1 MKLHTLKPTEGSR
14 PQKHRK
20 GRGHA
25 AGKGK
30 QAGKGQSG
38 QNKRKGHRLGFEG
51 GQTPWFRRIGKRG
64 FRNVNHIEYQ
74 VINLSQLQ
82 TRFENKTEVT
92 PELLFESG
100 LVKRNLPIKLLADLT
115 NTKLTKVFTVTVNKA
130 SKAAIEAVEKAGG
143 KVIEL

>member
-1 MKLHTLKPTEGSR
+1 MSRIRLNELSFTEGSR
-14 PQKHRK
+14 PEKHRK

-64 FRNVNHIEYQ
+64 FTNVNHIEFQ
-74 VINLSQLQ
+74 VVNLHQLE
-82 TRFENKTEVT
+82 TRYEANEEVT
-92 PELLFESG
+92 IESLFEKG
-100 LVKRNLPIKLLADLT
+100 LVKRTLPIKVLGNGTLSK
-115 NTKLTKVFTVTVNKA
+115 KLVVRVHKVSESAKQ
-130 SKAAIEAVEKAGG
+130 AIEAVGG
-143 KVIEL
+143 SVEEL

>member
-1 MKLHTLKPTEGSR
+1 MAIKLHNLQFTEGSR
-14 PQKHRK
+14 PEKHRK

-64 FRNVNHIEYQ
+64 FTNVNHVEYQ
-74 VINLSQLQ
+74 VVNLKDIEL
-82 TRFENKTEVT
+82 RFENNSQITIEK
-92 PELLFESG
+92 LFEAG
-100 LVKRNLPIKLLADLT
+100 LVKRSLPIKLLGNGT
-115 NTKLTKVFTVTVNKA
+115 LTKKVVITVNKA
-130 SKAAIEAVEKAGG
+130 SESAKKAVEAVGG

>member
-1 MKLHTLKPTEGSR
+1 MKLNTLKFTEGSR
-14 PQKHRK
+14 PEKHRK

-64 FRNVNHIEYQ
+64 FNNVNHVEYQ
-74 VINLSQLQ
+74 VINLADLE
-82 TRFENKTEVT
+82 TRFNDGDVITIEA
-92 PELLFESG
+92 LFSVN
-100 LVKRNLPIKLLADLT
+100 LIKRNMPVKLLGNGTLT
-115 NTKLTKVFTVTVNKA
+115 KKLTIDVHKA
-130 SKAAIEAVEKAGG
+130 SASAKEAFAKLGG
-143 KVIEL
+143 TINEL

>member
-1 MKLHTLKPTEGSR
+1 MNSTLQSLKPTPGSR
-14 PQKHRK
+14 VEKHRV

-64 FRNVNHIEYQ
+64 FTNVNHIEYQ
-74 VINLSQLQ
+74 IVNLIDL
-82 TRFENKTEVT
+82 ENNFKSNDTIDLES
-92 PELLFESG
+92 LFKAN
-100 LVKRNLPIKLLADLT
+100 LIKRQMPVKLLG
-115 NTKLTKVFTVTVNKA
+115 NGQVTKKFKVNLHAA
-130 SKAAIEAVEKAGG
+130 SKSAIEAIEAKGG
-143 KVIEL
+143 KVTLL

>member
-1 MKLHTLKPTEGSR
+1 MRLNELSYTEGSR
-14 PQKHRK
+14 PEKHRK

-64 FRNVNHIEYQ
+64 FKNVNHVEYQ
-74 VINLSQLQ
+74 VVNLVQL
-82 TRFENKTEVT
+82 ENNYQANEEVT
-92 PELLFESG
+92 IESLFAKG
-100 LVKRNLPIKLLADLT
+100 LVKRTMPIKLLANGTL
-115 NTKLTKVFTVTVNKA
+115 
-130 SKAAIEAVEKAGG
+130 SKALTIKVHKVSAAAKEAVEAAGG
-143 KVIEL
+143 KVEEL

>member
-1 MKLHTLKPTEGSR
+1 MTVKLHTLKFTEGSR
-14 PQKHRK
+14 PEKHRK

-64 FRNVNHIEYQ
+64 FTNVNHIEFQ
-74 VINLSQLQ
+74 VINLKDLEL
-82 TRFENKTEVT
+82 RFENNSEITVEK
-92 PELLFESG
+92 LFESV
-100 LVKRNLPIKLLADLT
+100 VKRNLPIKLLGNGT
-115 NTKLTKVFTVTVNKA
+115 LTKKVTVYVNKA
-130 SKAAIEAVEKAGG
+130 SESAKEAVEKLGG
-143 KVIEL
+143 KIIEF

>member
-1 MKLHTLKPTEGSR
+1 MAVKLHNLKFTEGSR
-14 PQKHRK
+14 VEKHRK

-64 FRNVNHIEYQ
+64 FTNVNHVEYQ
-74 VINLSQLQ
+74 VVNLKDIEE
-82 TRFENKTEVT
+82 RFENNAQITVEA
-92 PELLFESG
+92 LFEAG
-100 LVKRNLPIKLLADLT
+100 LVKRRLPIKLLG
-115 NTKLTKVFTVTVNKA
+115 NGQLTKKVTITVNKTSA
-130 SKAAIEAVEKAGG
+130 SALEAVEKAGG

>member
-1 MKLHTLKPTEGSR
+1 MRLNELAFAEGSR
-14 PQKHRK
+14 PEKHRK

-64 FRNVNHIEYQ
+64 FTNVNHIEYQ
-74 VINLSQLQ
+74 VVNLQQLE
-82 TRFENKTEVT
+82 TRYEANEEVT
-92 PELLFESG
+92 IDSLFAKG
-100 LVKRNLPIKLLADLT
+100 LVKRTLPIKVLGNGTLSK
-115 NTKLTKVFTVTVNKA
+115 KLTVKVHKVSA
-130 SKAAIEAVEKAGG
+130 SAKAAIEAAGG
-143 KVIEL
+143 TVADL

>member
-1 MKLHTLKPTEGSR
+1 MTVKLHTLKFTEGSR
-14 PQKHRK
+14 PEKHRK

-64 FRNVNHIEYQ
+64 FTNVNHIEFQ
-74 VINLSQLQ
+74 VINLKDLEL
-82 TRFENKTEVT
+82 RFENNSEITVEK
-92 PELLFESG
+92 LFESG
-100 LVKRNLPIKLLADLT
+100 LVKRNLPIKLLGNGT
-115 NTKLTKVFTVTVNKA
+115 LTKKVTVYVNKA
-130 SKAAIEAVEKAGG
+130 SESAKEAVEKLGG
-143 KVIEL
+143 KIIEF

>member
-1 MKLHTLKPTEGSR
+1 MNQSLSNLKSAEGSR
-14 PQKHRK
+14 KEKHRV

-64 FRNVNHIEYQ
+64 FTNVNHIEYQ
-74 VINLSQLQ
+74 VINLQDLEEHFKANSTINL
-82 TRFENKTEVT
+82 EVLIS
-92 PELLFESG
+92 EKLI
-100 LVKRNLPIKLLADLT
+100 KRNQPVKLLGKGT
-115 NTKLTKVFTVTVNKA
+115 LTKKLNVSLHAA
-130 SKAAIEAVEKAGG
+130 SKTAIDAIEKAGG
-143 KVIEL
+143 KFTLL

>member
-1 MKLHTLKPTEGSR
+1 MRLNELSFTEGSR
-14 PQKHRK
+14 PEKHRK

-64 FRNVNHIEYQ
+64 FTNVNHIEFQ
-74 VINLSQLQ
+74 VVNLHQLE
-82 TRFENKTEVT
+82 TRYEANEEVT
-92 PELLFESG
+92 IESLFEKG
-100 LVKRNLPIKLLADLT
+100 LVKRTLPIKVLGNGTLSK
-115 NTKLTKVFTVTVNKA
+115 KLVVRVHKVSESAKQ
-130 SKAAIEAVEKAGG
+130 AIEAVGG
-143 KVIEL
+143 SVEEL

>member
-1 MKLHTLKPTEGSR
+1 MKLHTLKFTEGSR
-14 PQKHRK
+14 KEKHRK

-64 FRNVNHIEYQ
+64 FTNVNHIEFQ
-74 VINLSQLQ
+74 VVNLKDLELKFQDNEQ
-82 TRFENKTEVT
+82 VT
-92 PELLFESG
+92 IESLFAKN
-100 LVKRNLPIKLLADLT
+100 LVKRTKPIKILGNGSLSK
-115 NTKLTKVFTVTVNKA
+115 KLIVKVHAVSA
-130 SKAAIEAVEKAGG
+130 SAKLAIEAAGG
-143 KVIEL
+143 EVQDL

>member
-1 MKLHTLKPTEGSR
+1 MAVKLHNLKFTEGSR
-14 PQKHRK
+14 VEKHRK

-64 FRNVNHIEYQ
+64 FTNVNHVEYQ
-74 VINLSQLQ
+74 VVNLKDIEE
-82 TRFENKTEVT
+82 RFENNAQITVEA
-92 PELLFESG
+92 LFESG
-100 LVKRNLPIKLLADLT
+100 LVKRRLPIKLLG
-115 NTKLTKVFTVTVNKA
+115 NGKLTKKVTITVNKA
-130 SKAAIEAVEKAGG
+130 SASALEAVEKAGG

>member
-1 MKLHTLKPTEGSR
+1 MELHNLKYSANSR
-14 PQKHRK
+14 PEKHRK

-64 FRNVNHIEYQ
+64 FNNVNHVEFQ
-74 VINLSQLQ
+74 VINLSDLEE
-82 TRFENKTEVT
+82 RFNEGDVVT
-92 PELLFESG
+92 IES
-100 LVKRNLPIKLLADLT
+100 LRSVRLATKNTLPIKLLG
-115 NTKLTKVFTVTVNKA
+115 NGKLTKKLQVQVNAVSSSAQK
-130 SKAAIEAVEKAGG
+130 AIEEIGGVVE
-143 KVIEL
+143 VI

>member
-1 MKLHTLKPTEGSR
+1 MKLHELKYTEGSR
-14 PQKHRK
+14 PEKHRK

-64 FRNVNHIEYQ
+64 FKNVNHVEFQ
-74 VINLSQLQ
+74 VINLKDL
-82 TRFENKTEVT
+82 EAKYNNGDEVNI
-92 PELLFESG
+92 ESLFEKG
-100 LVKRNLPIKLLADLT
+100 LIKRTLPIKLLGNGTLT
-115 NTKLTKVFTVTVNKA
+115 KKLTVVVHKA
-130 SKAAIEAVEKAGG
+130 SESAKNAVEQAGG
-143 KVIEL
+143 

>member
-1 MKLHTLKPTEGSR
+1 MTVKLHTLKFTEGSR
-14 PQKHRK
+14 PEKHRK

-64 FRNVNHIEYQ
+64 FTNVNHIEFQ
-74 VINLSQLQ
+74 VINLKDLEL
-82 TRFENKTEVT
+82 RFENNSEITVEK
-92 PELLFESG
+92 LFESG
-100 LVKRNLPIKLLADLT
+100 LVKRNLPIKLLGNGT
-115 NTKLTKVFTVTVNKA
+115 LTKKVTVYVNKA
-130 SKAAIEAVEKAGG
+130 SESAKEVVEKLGG
-143 KVIEL
+143 KIIEF

>member
-1 MKLHTLKPTEGSR
+1 MAIKLHTLKYTEGSR
-14 PQKHRK
+14 PEKHRK

-64 FRNVNHIEYQ
+64 FTNVNHVEYQ
-74 VINLSQLQ
+74 IVNLGQL
-82 TRFENKTEVT
+82 ELAYNNKEEVT
-92 PELLFESG
+92 IESLFAKG
-100 LVKRNLPIKLLADLT
+100 LVKRNLPIKLLAKGTLS
-115 NTKLTKVFTVTVNKA
+115 KSLVITVNKA
-130 SKAAIEAVEKAGG
+130 STTAKEAVEKAGG
-143 KVIEL
+143 KVNEL

>member
-1 MKLHTLKPTEGSR
+1 MTVKLHTLKFTEGSR
-14 PQKHRK
+14 PEKHRK

-64 FRNVNHIEYQ
+64 FTNVNHIEFQ
-74 VINLSQLQ
+74 VINLKDLEL
-82 TRFENKTEVT
+82 RFENNSEITVEK
-92 PELLFESG
+92 LFEILYIFISYFC
-100 LVKRNLPIKLLADLT
+100 NL
-115 NTKLTKVFTVTVNKA
+115 FRC
-130 SKAAIEAVEKAGG
+130 S
-143 KVIEL
+143 

>member
-1 MKLHTLKPTEGSR
+1 MAIKLHTLKFTEGSR
-14 PQKHRK
+14 PEKHRK

-64 FRNVNHIEYQ
+64 FNNVNHIEYQ
-74 VINLSQLQ
+74 IVNLSQL
-82 TRFENKTEVT
+82 
-92 PELLFESG
+92 ELNYKNNEDITIESLFEKG
-100 LVKRNLPIKLLADLT
+100 LIKRNLPVKLLGNGTLT
-115 NTKLTKVFTVTVNKA
+115 KKLTITVNKA
-130 SKAAIEAVEKAGG
+130 SQSAIESVEKNGG
-143 KVIEL
+143 KVVEL